1 MNALIQP
8 VKPCNPPF
16 CPHKTIN
23 SLWCCVMYDNIY
35 TDLTTLD
42 DERQSFLKPHFPPL
56 SAFVDGRGLACPMPL
71 LKTKL
76 ALRTMGTGTLYVIA
90 SDQNSQTDLSYF
102 CQKNTLI
109 LESWQSD
116 TTADAPLFHFL
127 IHKHA

>member
-1 MNALIQP
+1 MN
-8 VKPCNPPF
+8 
-16 CPHKTIN
+16 
-23 SLWCCVMYDNIY
+23 SNIY
-35 TDLTTLD
+35 FDKLPTHAVD
-42 DERQSFLKPHFPPL
+42 DDKALPPL
-56 SAFVDGRGLACPMPL
+56 FAFVDGRGLACPMPL